1 MPRLDH
7 IQLPISDW
15 RRSRD
20 WYCNHLGFT
29 VEFENAQHRFAA
41 VRDDADLTIF
51 LSEGHQIVSSTG
63 LSFTIQ
69 IDDVDAKHAQLAAA
83 GVAFVHPPKKVY
95 WGYGAELLD
104 PDGYRVLLWDQ
115 KSMKE
120 KGGG

>member
-7 IQLPISDW
+7 LQIPVRDW

-20 WYCNHLGFT
+20 WYRDRLGFV
-29 VEFENAQHRFAA
+29 VEFENAEHRFVAM
-41 VRDDADLTIF
+41 RDDADLTIF
-51 LSEGHQIVSSTG
+51 MCEGHPMISSTG

-69 IDDVDAKHAQLAAA
+69 VDDVDAKHKELSAA

-120 KGGG
+120 KGSA

>member
-7 IQLPISDW
+7 IQLPITDW
-15 RRSRD
+15 RRSRN
-20 WYCNHLGFT
+20 WYCDHLGFQ
-29 VEFENAQHRFAA
+29 VEFEMPEQRFVA

-51 LSEGHQIVSSTG
+51 LCEGHPTVTSTG

-69 IDDVDAKHAQLAAA
+69 VGDVDAKYAQLSAA
-83 GVAFVHPPKKVY
+83 GVAFIHPPKKVY

-104 PDGYRVLLWDQ
+104 PDGYRVLLWDE

-120 KGGG
+120 KSH